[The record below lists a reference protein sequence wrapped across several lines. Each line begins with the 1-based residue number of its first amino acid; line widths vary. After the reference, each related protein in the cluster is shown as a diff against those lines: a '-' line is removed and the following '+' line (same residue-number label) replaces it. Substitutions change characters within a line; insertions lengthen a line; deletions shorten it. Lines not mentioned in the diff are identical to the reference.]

1 MRDRRADRAG
11 RTRPAVVVLHQ
22 PCPDDRCRLREIS
35 AGMEEEGVPFSVE
48 EAEIGSAV
56 ELAHA
61 AAQASMLDVGVGV
74 DAAGTPACTTRSFR
88 RMPLPWPAPRGWLG
102 AWATT
107 RPGWSP
113 ESHSKVSQ

>member
-1 MRDRRADRAG
+1 
-11 RTRPAVVVLHQ
+11 VVVVHQ

-74 DAAGTPACTTRSFR
+74 DAAGNICVHHAKLPPDAPALAGPPRLARS
-88 RMPLPWPAPRGWLG
+88 LG
-102 AWATT
+102 HNAARLVTGI
-107 RPGWSP
+107 PFKSVAVKEISP
-113 ESHSKVSQ
+113 CPHRD